1 MAREVA
7 GEIAAVKST
16 HLPEVMD
23 FAAFER
29 TFAKKYENAVERI
42 ERMAVFEKNLA
53 IIAAHNGEASAPWP
67 APSPTRA
74 PACPARPR
82 LPGRRKDVTLSI
94 AASALR
100 DALAAALATSEGQE
114 RAPRCHADPLHS
126 HRAAA
131 APFPGRRRD
140 APPPRAHI

>member
-1 MAREVA
+1 MRAAAAVA
-7 GEIAAVKST
+7 AAAALAVTGASALCVDQTAPLPAVKST

-74 PACPARPR
+74 PARAARPH

-94 AASALR
+94 AASAPR
-100 DALAAALATSEGQE
+100 D
-114 RAPRCHADPLHS
+114 RA
-126 HRAAA
+126 
-131 APFPGRRRD
+131 RRGVGD
-140 APPPRAHI
+140 I